1 MLQILAE
8 DSLVPIL
15 GIYNTE
21 TNRSNLSQEGA
32 FIAIDL
38 DSRNKTGDLK
48 LIIMN
53 NETVNEKNVCNI
65 LHNFIYQ
72 DLYISDLK

>member
-1 MLQILAE
+1 M
-8 DSLVPIL
+8 
-15 GIYNTE
+15 
-21 TNRSNLSQEGA
+21 
-32 FIAIDL
+32 DL